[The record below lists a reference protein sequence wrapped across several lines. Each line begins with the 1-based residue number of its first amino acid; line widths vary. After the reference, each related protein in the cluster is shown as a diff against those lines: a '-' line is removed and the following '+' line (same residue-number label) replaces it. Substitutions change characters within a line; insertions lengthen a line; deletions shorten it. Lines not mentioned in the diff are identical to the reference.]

1 VASLLPGTIVSDLM
15 ELKASSAGRTE
26 VRLGHP
32 SGIMETVVHH
42 APAVATEILKVSV
55 VRTARAIMDGVVH
68 VPTEL
73 FKVATR

>member
-1 VASLLPGTIVSDLM
+1 M
-15 ELKASSAGRTE
+15 ELKASSDGRTA

-42 APAVATEILKVSV
+42 APGDATEILKVSV

-68 VPTEL
+68 VPVEL
-73 FKVATR
+73 FKDTTR